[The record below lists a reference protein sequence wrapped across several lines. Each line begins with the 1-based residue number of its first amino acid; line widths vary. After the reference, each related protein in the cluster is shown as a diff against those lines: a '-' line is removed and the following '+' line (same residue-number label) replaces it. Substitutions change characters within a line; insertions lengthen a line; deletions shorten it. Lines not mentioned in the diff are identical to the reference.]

1 MLLTKMSETKHVDH
15 NLIKDESV
23 ENREYQEY
31 LHNKSKDK
39 SSLVVL
45 PTGTGKTIVSLRITA
60 DRLMDPGGVCVLLA
74 PTKPLVEQHY
84 GTYTELLDIMEDQIV
99 MFTGDT
105 RPDERKNI
113 WEKQPSIIIATPQVI
128 ENDIIAGRINFND
141 VVHLTIDECHRATGD
156 YSYVYLADKYT
167 QQSENPLI
175 TGLSASPGDNKED
188 ILQIC
193 KNINVDSIN
202 IITENDPKIEEYT
215 YNTDIQTRFIDID
228 EEILDIRDTL
238 QEVYKNRL
246 KKLYNNDYIDSRSKT
261 VSQSKLHSA
270 RSNIQEDMQ
279 KGNSEAYQAMSIW
292 AEAMKLNKAI
302 DLIETQGVESFIQ
315 YYNRLEKELNDSDSS
330 KAVERLISDTKI
342 RKSINKA
349 RNYEGTYDKYDA
361 LRSELVTSVKIE
373 NGKALVFTKS
383 RDTVE
388 SIVDLLSGDFN
399 VNRLVGQTDKENSEG
414 MKQSEQKKSIEEFS
428 QGDVEVLVS
437 TQIGEEGLDIS
448 EVDLVVF
455 YEPASKGIEQIQR
468 QGRTGRSQTG
478 RVVMLIGNDTRD
490 VGMYYKSKNSVE
502 QMKTDVGELQEIS
515 DLEST
520 IQEELDENKNQLTLD
535 DDFDQHQ
542 SESEDSMFTIVA
554 DSRESNS
561 SVVKTLDT
569 FDDIDLEVK
578 NNMEVG
584 DYVVSNECVIERKS
598 VQDFH
603 DTITGDRS
611 IFDQIKNMSNSYE
624 KSILLIEGGHGGLY
638 TKNIH
643 PNSIRGILAS
653 IVSDFNV
660 SIIESVDEDDTS
672 SILRHLAKKEQDN
685 AKNESINPHGNKET
699 SSVKSQQEYI
709 VSSIEGIGIKT
720 ARSLLEEFNDI
731 HTVFNADID
740 QLKNIDNIGESNAQ
754 KIHSI
759 IRTEYKK
766 D

>member
-1 MLLTKMSETKHVDH
+1 MSKTKYVDH
-15 NLIKDESV
+15 NLITDESI

-31 LHNKSKDK
+31 LYNKSKDK

-60 DRLMDPGGVCVLLA
+60 NRLIDPGGVCVLLA

-84 GTYTELLDIMEDQIV
+84 ETYTELLDIMDDQIV

-105 RPDERKNI
+105 RPDERKQI
-113 WEKQPSIIIATPQVI
+113 WDKQPSVIIATPQVI

-156 YSYVYLADKYT
+156 YSYVYLADKYIE
-167 QQSENPLI
+167 QSENPLI

-261 VSQSKLHSA
+261 VSQSKLHAA

-302 DLIETQGVESFIQ
+302 DLIETQGVDSFIQ
-315 YYNRLEKELNDSDSS
+315 YYNRLENELNDSDSS
-330 KAVERLISDTKI
+330 KAVERLVSDTKI
-342 RKSINKA
+342 QKAVSKA
-349 RNYEGTYDKYDA
+349 RNYKGTYDKYDA

-388 SIVDLLSGDFN
+388 SIVDLLSDDFN

-414 MKQSEQKKSIEEFS
+414 MKQSEQKESIEEFS
-428 QGDVEVLVS
+428 EGDVEVLVS

-502 QMKTDVGELQEIS
+502 QMKTDVGELQDIS

-520 IQEELDENKNQLTLD
+520 IQEELDQSKNQLTLT
-535 DDFDQHQ
+535 DDFDQYQ
-542 SESEDSMFTIVA
+542 SDSEDSMFSIVA

-624 KSILLIEGGHGGLY
+624 KPILLIEGGHGGLY

-660 SIIESVDEDDTS
+660 SIIESVDEDDTA
-672 SILRHLAKKEQDN
+672 SILRHLAKKEQN
-685 AKNESINPHGNKET
+685 NEKNESINPHGNKET

-720 ARSLLEEFNDI
+720 ARNLLEEFDNI
-731 HTVFNADID
+731 HTIFNAEID
-740 QLKNIDNIGESNAQ
+740 QLKTIDGIGDGTAE

-759 IRTEYKK
+759 IRTEYKQ